1 MSRLTDFC
9 GAYLRF
15 GAWFAGQTLSTMVSE
30 RIVESLLSQ
39 LPHDRVKGRMY
50 SDEDGEL
57 AVRIA
62 RAAVEGYVKHTKFPL
77 PKVPELFKEKSGVF
91 VTLTTHPG
99 DSLRGC
105 IGYPE
110 PIMPLIDAIKDA
122 AVSAASRDPRFPPVK
137 PDELRTVKVE
147 VSLLTPPEEIS
158 VKKPSDQVG
167 EVRVGVDGLIVQRG
181 FARGLLLPQVP
192 VEWGWDAEEFVC
204 QTCLKAGLM
213 PDAWLQEGTKVFK
226 FQAEVFSEEEPG
238 GAVRRRLL
246 SEEHGSCS
254 RG

>member
-1 MSRLTDFC
+1 
-9 GAYLRF
+9 
-15 GAWFAGQTLSTMVSE
+15 
-30 RIVESLLSQ
+30 
-39 LPHDRVKGRMY
+39 MY

-62 RAAVEGYVKHTKFPL
+62 RAVVEGLVQHTKFPL
-77 PKVPELFKEKSGVF
+77 PKVPQSFSEKSGVF

-99 DSLRGC
+99 DALRGC

-110 PIMPLIDAIKDA
+110 PIMPLIDAIKGS

-137 PDELRTVKVE
+137 PEELRTIKVE
-147 VSLLTPPEEIS
+147 VSLLTPPTEIM
-158 VKKPSDQVG
+158 VNKPSDLTKQVKVG
-167 EVRVGVDGLIVQRG
+167 EDGLIVQRG
-181 FARGLLLPQVP
+181 LARGLLLPQVP
-192 VEWGWDAEEFVC
+192 VEWSWDAEEFLC

-213 PDAWLQEGTKVFK
+213 PDAWLQQGTKVFK
-226 FQAEVFSEEEPG
+226 FQAEVFSEDEPG
-238 GAVRRRLL
+238 GAVRRRTL

>member
-1 MSRLTDFC
+1 MAHGSQARRYQPEARL
-9 GAYLRF
+9 G
-15 GAWFAGQTLSTMVSE
+15 
-30 RIVESLLSQ
+30 VESLLLQ

-62 RAAVEGYVKHTKFPL
+62 RAVVEGFVKHTVFPL
-77 PKVPELFKEKSGVF
+77 PKVPQAFSDRSGVF
-91 VTLTTHPG
+91 VTLTTHPS

-137 PDELRTVKVE
+137 PEELRTIKVE
-147 VSLLTPPEEIS
+147 VSLLTPPAEVS
-158 VKKPSDQVG
+158 VKKPSDLVKEVKVG
-167 EVRVGVDGLIVQRG
+167 EDGLIVQRG

-192 VEWGWDAEEFVC
+192 VEMGWDAEEFLC

-213 PDAWLQEGTKVFK
+213 PDAWLQQGTRIFK
-226 FQAEVFSEEEPG
+226 FQAEVFSEDEPG
-238 GAVRRRLL
+238 GTVRRRTL